1 MNGIHNNKEQTP
13 AVALSE
19 ALPHTTQFQRHSVQF
34 TAQAGE
40 FFRIWTINILLSIV
54 TLGIYSAWAKVRTN
68 QYLYSHTKIAGHAF
82 RYLANPI
89 QILKGRLIAVAVFAV
104 FAVLNHFS
112 PLISVVLTLA
122 MLAAFPWLMLQ
133 SLKFKLRMTA
143 YRNVRFGFHGTYGG
157 VFYHFILLP
166 VLSVFTLY
174 LALPYA
180 LKEMDAYVY
189 NNISFGGKK
198 ASAEL
203 TAGTYYRSA
212 LMVIGVA
219 FLAGIAVAIL
229 AGVAAVSAGL
239 GDGMPAKIATFL
251 VGVALYLVIGVLT
264 HAIWKCS
271 VRNYIFNQLQIE
283 QLARFESTMTVA
295 SYSVVVATNIIAVV
309 CTLGMAYPWALIR
322 LQKYSCDH
330 TQVLLSD
337 EIEQITDPSRQ
348 GSSAFAEEA
357 SDLYD
362 VDFALT

>member
-1 MNGIHNNKEQTP
+1 MPHP
-13 AVALSE
+13 APFE
-19 ALPHTTQFQRHSVQF
+19 RHAVQF
-34 TAQAGE
+34 TAQADE
-40 FFRIWTINILLSIV
+40 FFRIWIVNILLSIV

-82 RYLANPI
+82 RYLANPM
-89 QILKGRLIAVAVFAV
+89 QILKGRLIAVAVFTL
-104 FAVLNHFS
+104 FAVLSHFS
-112 PLISVVLTLA
+112 PAMSLLLSLA

-174 LALPYA
+174 LALPFA

-189 NNISFGGKK
+189 NNISFGDKK

-203 TAGTYYRSA
+203 SAGTYYSSA

-219 FLAGIAVAIL
+219 FIAGIAVAIL
-229 AGVAAVSAGL
+229 GGVVAVAVGMLSASL
-239 GDGMPAKIATFL
+239 AKVVMALLIA
-251 VGVALYLVIGVLT
+251 ALYLFIGVLT
-264 HAIWKCS
+264 HAIWKCR
-271 VRNYIFNQLQIE
+271 VRNYVFNQLQMD
-283 QLARFESTMTVA
+283 QLARLESTMDVA
-295 SYSVVVATNIIAVV
+295 SYGLVVATNVIAVV
-309 CTLGMAYPWALIR
+309 CTAGLAYPWALIR

-330 TQVLLSD
+330 THVLLSD
-337 EIEQITDPSRQ
+337 EIEHITDPSRQ

>member
-1 MNGIHNNKEQTP
+1 MSEQTP

-19 ALPHTTQFQRHSVQF
+19 ALPHTTQFQRHAVQF
-34 TAQAGE
+34 TAQASE
-40 FFRIWTINILLSIV
+40 FFRIWIVNILLSIV

-104 FAVLNHFS
+104 FAVLSHFS
-112 PLISVVLTLA
+112 PVMSLVLSLA

-203 TAGTYYRSA
+203 TAGTYYSSA

-219 FLAGIAVAIL
+219 LIAGITVGILGGVVAVVVGMLSAGIAKVVMAL
-229 AGVAAVSAGL
+229 L
-239 GDGMPAKIATFL
+239 IA
-251 VGVALYLVIGVLT
+251 ALYLVIGVLT
-264 HAIWKCS
+264 HAIWKCR
-271 VRNYIFNQLQIE
+271 VRNYVFNQLQIE
-283 QLARFESTMTVA
+283 QLARFESTMDVT
-295 SYSVVVATNIIAVV
+295 SYGLVVATNVVAVAF
-309 CTLGMAYPWALIR
+309 TAGLAYPWALIR